1 MKVSI
6 LLPLL
11 LCVAVVEVARVP
23 LHEKDD
29 PDLDSHPLNTNHL
42 DSKVTKDVDH
52 EDPKPELGI
61 GKGSSRRGRIL
72 ENPDCKKEIPS
83 RCEGNREPSTDLE
96 ALDCILN
103 HKVNSQS
110 IFWIA

>member
-11 LCVAVVEVARVP
+11 LCVTVVEVQRVP

-29 PDLDSHPLNTNHL
+29 PDLESHPLNTNRL
-42 DSKVTKDVDH
+42 DNKVTKDEDH
-52 EDPKPELGI
+52 EDHKPELGI
-61 GKGSSRRGRIL
+61 RKGSSRRGRIL
-72 ENPDCKKEIPS
+72 ENPVCKKEIPS

-103 HKVNSQS
+103 HKVNSLS
-110 IFWIA
+110 IFYL